1 LIAALRQKSNNAHAV
16 MWIVNQ
22 KVETI
27 KFSAKKNKLVL
38 DMAFQNKSISTTPV
52 ESGFIE

>member
-1 LIAALRQKSNNAHAV
+1 MPAQGKRSSHNNAHAV

-27 KFSAKKNKLVL
+27 KFSAKKSKPVL
-38 DMAFQNKSISTTPV
+38 DMAL
-52 ESGFIE
+52 